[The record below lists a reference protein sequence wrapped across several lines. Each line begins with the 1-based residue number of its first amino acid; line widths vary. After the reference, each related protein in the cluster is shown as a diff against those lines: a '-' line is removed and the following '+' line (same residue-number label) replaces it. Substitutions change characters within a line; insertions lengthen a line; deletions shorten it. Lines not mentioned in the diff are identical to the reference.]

1 MGGGLLRSP
10 RLPLPTMQMP
20 SFLNRTYISFA
31 LLVLLLAGMVW
42 YFIEIVTYLI
52 IALVLSGILRT
63 PTDYL
68 SQLSLFGLRIP
79 RFVAIAL
86 SFGALMALVALFGLL
101 FAPLVSKQ
109 IDALASLNYRQLV
122 ETLTAPVAYLEE
134 VLQRQQFF
142 QLEKGFLLDDLQTYL
157 RQPILDFKLSNFINN
172 LLSFTGSFFVG
183 LLATLFITFFILNE
197 KGAIRRSLLSL
208 IPNRYFEV
216 SITAFTKIEKLLSNY
231 LLGILL
237 QMISIFSIAS
247 FGLILAG
254 VDYAVTIA
262 VFAAVLN
269 LIPFLGPVIG
279 AVVGLIVGL
288 STTTGL
294 ADSEAYF
301 WLMGKIAIVFA
312 VLQLT
317 DNILLQPIIF
327 SKSVKAHP
335 LEIFLIVF
343 VGSTIQGPVG
353 MILAIPVYTI
363 LKVSVSE
370 FLKGYRRYRIFRN
383 P

>member
-1 MGGGLLRSP
+1 ML
-10 RLPLPTMQMP
+10 P
-20 SFLNRTYISFA
+20 SFLNRTFITFA
-31 LLVLLLAGMVW
+31 LTVVALTTVAW

-68 SQLSLFGLRIP
+68 SQISLFGIRLP
-79 RFVAIAL
+79 RFIAIII
-86 SFGALMALVALFGLL
+86 SFAAFLGLMSLFGLL
-101 FAPLVSKQ
+101 FAPLISQQ
-109 IDALASLNYRQLV
+109 IDALAQIDYNK
-122 ETLTAPVAYLEE
+122 LTEAIMSPIEYMEDFL
-134 VLQRQQFF
+134 LKNGLMQG
-142 QLEKGFLLDDLQTYL
+142 EKGFLLDDIKNYI
-157 RQPILDFKLSNFINN
+157 RKPLSEFELGSFINN
-172 LLSFTGSFFVG
+172 ILSFTGNFFIG
-183 LLATLFITFFILNE
+183 LIATLFITFFILSE
-197 KGAIRRSLLSL
+197 KGVIRRYILSL
-208 IPNRYFEV
+208 IPNKYFEV
-216 SITAFTKIEKLLSNY
+216 SIAAFTKIDKLLSNY

-247 FGLILAG
+247 FGLIIAG

-269 LIPFLGPVIG
+269 LIPFLGPTLG
-279 AVVGLIVGL
+279 AIVGLIIGL

-294 ADSEAYF
+294 EDATAYL
-301 WLMGKIAIVFA
+301 WLTSKIVSVFA

-317 DNILLQPIIF
+317 DNAFLQPIIF

-343 VGSTIQGPVG
+343 AGSTIQGAIG

-370 FLKGYRRYRIFRN
+370 FLRGYKQYRIFRN
-383 P
+383 